1 MHKSLHSRSND
12 ALLNLLRRTRQ
23 SRRLRQAD
31 LAAHLG
37 RSQAVVSRVESGE
50 RRLDV
55 VELWA
60 WLQAMDVDFLSFL
73 EQLKSQLENPTS
85 HVQRQSGAAGRHPG
99 STN

>member
-12 ALLNLLRRTRQ
+12 ALLSLLRRTRQ
-23 SRRLRQAD
+23 LRRLRQAD
-31 LAAHLG
+31 LAARLG

-73 EQLKSQLENPTS
+73 EQLKSQLENPAN
-85 HVQRQSGAAGRHPG
+85 HGRHQTDNP
-99 STN
+99 SHQPKSPN

>member
-12 ALLNLLRRTRQ
+12 ALLSLLRRTRQ

-31 LAAHLG
+31 LAARLG
-37 RSQAVVSRVESGE
+37 RSQAVVSRVECGE

-73 EQLKSQLENPTS
+73 EQLKSQLESTTIHS
-85 HVQRQSGAAGRHPG
+85 QRQAAANGRLPG
-99 STN
+99 STT